1 MIGWLKVK
9 DAAKYSGVSVRTFRD
24 LLKDG
29 LEHSKLPSGTIL
41 IKPASIDAYL
51 EQFTVSEAADISRV
65 VDDLVA
71 DIITR

>member
-1 MIGWLKVK
+1 MIGWLKVA

-24 LLKDG
+24 WLKDG
-29 LEHSKLPSGTIL
+29 LERVKLPSGTIL

-51 EQFTVSEAADISRV
+51 EQFKVSDATDISRV

-71 DIITR
+71 EVMSR

>member
-24 LLKDG
+24 WLKDG
-29 LEHSKLPSGTIL
+29 LKHSKLQTGTIL

-51 EQFTVSEAADISRV
+51 EQFEVCDATDINRV
-65 VDDLVA
+65 IDDVVA
-71 DIITR
+71 DVMSR

>member
-1 MIGWLKVK
+1 LIGWLKVK

-24 LLKDG
+24 WLKDG

-51 EQFTVSEAADISRV
+51 EQFKVHDAADIDRV
-65 VDDLVA
+65 VDEMLA
-71 DIITR
+71 DVMSR